1 MNNNN
6 NAKGHSTT
14 TDHLGPSTPNDAVS
28 HPPSPVRFRVMTREE
43 TEIAIAV
50 QKDRVE
56 RIMFKGEGADVYDED
71 QDEYPLF
78 THNSVMFH
86 HRVAR
91 DESEEDFPG
100 LQQRLARWNALSHAS
115 MEASTRAPP
124 DSAPVVV
131 PPIAY
136 DVRGMLRLQMETEH
150 DWRAQQRFIE
160 LVMEKHDHHIIAFWP
175 QNHSQERVVDTL
187 CLFQRCSVVLS
198 PQPTRNKES
207 HHHLGSLAA
216 PADVS
221 SIRKLQAK
229 IRRHHHVDLTTIYML
244 YCEPHHIEMASLL
257 FPDTRIVAITT
268 PVFPHFEILM
278 LRVLEAR
285 LTYPSTWTVDQKI
298 AHLSKLALQ
307 VGSEMRQLEAKME
320 VALKNKV
327 GNNK

>member
-1 MNNNN
+1 MN
-6 NAKGHSTT
+6 ARGYSTT
-14 TDHLGPSTPNDAVS
+14 DPVPPGNHGGVLQPSTPPA
-28 HPPSPVRFRVMTREE
+28 RFTVMTREE

-50 QKDRVE
+50 QKDRVD
-56 RIMFKGEGADVYDED
+56 RIMNKGEGADVYDED
-71 QDEYPLF
+71 QEEYPLF

-100 LQQRLARWNALSHAS
+100 LQQRLGRWNALNRAS
-115 MEASTRAPP
+115 MDASTRAPP

-136 DVRGMLRLQMETEH
+136 DVPGMLRLQMETEH
-150 DWRAQQRFIE
+150 DWRAQQRFID
-160 LVMEKHDHHIIAFWP
+160 LVMEKHDRHIIAFWP
-175 QNHSQERVVDTL
+175 ANHAQERVVDTL
-187 CLFQRCSVVLS
+187 CRYQRCSVVLS
-198 PQPTRNKES
+198 PEPMRQKST

-216 PADVS
+216 PEHTS
-221 SIRKLQAK
+221 SIRRLQAQIK
-229 IRRHHHVDLTTIYML
+229 RDQHVDFTTIYML

-285 LTYPSTWTVDQKI
+285 LTYGLTWTVDQKI

-307 VGSEMRQLEAKME
+307 VGTEMRQLEAKVEAAMTR
-320 VALKNKV
+320 KNKV